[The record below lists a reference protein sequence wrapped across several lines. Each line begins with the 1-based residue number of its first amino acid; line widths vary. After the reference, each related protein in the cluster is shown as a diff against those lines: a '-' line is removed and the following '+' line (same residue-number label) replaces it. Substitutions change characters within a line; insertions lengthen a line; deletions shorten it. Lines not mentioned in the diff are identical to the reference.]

1 MPLCR
6 MAHINL
12 RKSDLSCCLPPG
24 CSWQPASPWRLPE
37 HKREADNW
45 HLISGCPAEV
55 LQQALVGQEFSGEEE
70 EELLERLEVESG
82 TVVEDAGYTMQV
94 TEAASDGKSVYAV
107 VTVTAPEGE
116 PLEGERYVLEAGVPW
131 IMTDRKGSGYPC
143 FGGGGIN
150 EMGRPAQNKV
160 SFLLDWDF
168 QGNLKGKKL
177 VLEIS
182 RIVEENEGG
191 QRVLAD
197 GNWTLVMDVPKSRT
211 KSRLQWTRVETEGDV
226 YYVYRVE
233 VTPLGI
239 HIHAVKWPGGETGA
253 TKDSF
258 LNLPVTIGYQDGS
271 RGNGSGEAA
280 GSGGL
285 FCEKTVHYD
294 GNRLMDPEKIREVWL
309 GETGLKLD

>member
-1 MPLCR
+1 
-6 MAHINL
+6 
-12 RKSDLSCCLPPG
+12 
-24 CSWQPASPWRLPE
+24 
-37 HKREADNW
+37 
-45 HLISGCPAEV
+45 
-55 LQQALVGQEFSGEEE
+55 
-70 EELLERLEVESG
+70 
-82 TVVEDAGYTMQV
+82 
-94 TEAASDGKSVYAV
+94 
-107 VTVTAPEGE
+107 
-116 PLEGERYVLEAGVPW
+116 
-131 IMTDRKGSGYPC
+131 
-143 FGGGGIN
+143 
-150 EMGRPAQNKV
+150 MGRPAQNKV